1 VLTQPSS
8 LSQLAYRIGD
18 TLSVSYGIDPLPLY
32 EDFGI
37 DPRGPKGAGERL
49 PNKVLSAMLAKAAAE
64 AGDPGFGVRVGLNSE
79 LRHFFVIGHAWSAS
93 GTLLEAF
100 GKLLRY
106 EAILNSERTEL
117 RLERRGDSWR
127 LSEAYPDEACYGGR
141 LRSDV
146 GLASVVKMCR
156 LTRGGPLYANRVE
169 AYRVPATEL
178 GNYADLVQGP
188 VTASDAHNALWFPAA
203 DLEAPLSGSIP
214 ELVEASSRIADRYL
228 ASLDGSRVANQVR
241 AQLVTM
247 LPGGAVDQDKVAS
260 RLFRSASTLQRQ
272 LQSEGTT
279 YRDVLDATRRELAE
293 AYLRDPGYSQA
304 EAAFLVGFSD
314 QSNFARAFKRW
325 TGTSPGRF
333 RRTA

>member
-1 VLTQPSS
+1 MLTQPSS

-18 TLSVSYGIDPLPLY
+18 TLKVSYGIDPLPLY

-37 DPRGPKGAGERL
+37 DPSGPKSAGERL
-49 PNKVLSAMLAKAAAE
+49 PNKLLSAMLAKAAAQ
-64 AGDPGFGVRVGLNSE
+64 AGDPGFGVRVGLNGE
-79 LRHFFVIGHAWSAS
+79 LRHFFVIGHAWAAS

-106 EAILNSERTEL
+106 ETILNSERTEL
-117 RLERRGDSWR
+117 RFERQGDAWL
-127 LSEAYPDEACYGGR
+127 LSEAYPNDACYGGR

-146 GLASVVKMCR
+146 GLASVVRMCR
-156 LTRGGPLYANRVE
+156 LAHGSPLQATRLEV
-169 AYRVPATEL
+169 YRVPAAEHSI
-178 GNYADLVQGP
+178 YADLVQGP
-188 VTASDAHNALWFPAA
+188 VTASDAHNALWFSAA
-203 DLEAPLSGSIP
+203 DIEAPMSGSIP
-214 ELVEASSRIADRYL
+214 ELVEASCRIADRYL
-228 ASLDGSRVANQVR
+228 ASLDGNRVAHQVR
-241 AQLVTM
+241 AQLVAM

-293 AYLRDPGYSQA
+293 AYLRDPRYSQA

-325 TGTSPGRF
+325 TGMSPGRF
-333 RRTA
+333 RRAA